1 MAKKGGGGGAVR
13 ASHGFVGGEG
23 DGGEVDNMNNDDDN
37 DDDSDG
43 VDNAFGQV
51 AGCVACSYIPA

>member
-1 MAKKGGGGGAVR
+1 MR

-23 DGGEVDNMNNDDDN
+23 DGCEVDNMNNDDDN

-43 VDNAFGQV
+43 VGNVVDSTNQV
-51 AGCVACSYIPA
+51 AGSAA

>member
-1 MAKKGGGGGAVR
+1 MAKKGSGGGAVR

-23 DGGEVDNMNNDDDN
+23 DGSEVDNMNNDDDN

-43 VDNAFGQV
+43 VGNVVDSTNQV
-51 AGCVACSYIPA
+51 AGSAA